1 MSATLAGAPPR
12 PPVGSDPAV
21 RSHIVFASTY
31 PPVVCGVGT
40 YTSYLADAMPRGRA
54 SVVAFDPKLYG
65 APVAPGGV
73 PDARVPVSHC
83 LARPAAPGALME
95 AVTEVSPVPLA
106 RTVLWFQHAWDI
118 WPRFPRLLRALS
130 LFPAP
135 KVASFHGVHFES
147 PETPWGLWAAEH
159 RTLRQ
164 TLPLLDRVT
173 VFTPAAGDAVRAAFP
188 KHASKVTVLRH
199 GVHSPRPLS
208 RMDARRRLAEYLAG
222 VQGWVSPRGAA
233 PALVDALA
241 DPDCLF
247 VGALG
252 FLQADKGFEV
262 AYRLSD
268 ALRARLPGRRIVA
281 LVMGSVRDPRNRRN
295 RRLLSRLAAAA
306 GDGDR
311 FLVAAGPPD
320 DVFRAGLRAVVLN
333 VYWPDAPTQS
343 GRIAHALGVGATVIG
358 RDVEGV
364 GETLR
369 DAGAPVCGSF
379 DELVSRATRLLGD
392 AGYADSLRA
401 HYQQYARDHSWEEQ
415 AGRHVAFADALV
427 AVRARP
433 AGPVHA

>member
-1 MSATLAGAPPR
+1 MSATPAGAPPR
-12 PPVGSDPAV
+12 PPVGSDAAV
-21 RSHIVFASTY
+21 LSHIVFASTY
-31 PPVVCGVGT
+31 PPVVCGVGA

-65 APVAPGGV
+65 APIAPGDV
-73 PDARVPVSHC
+73 PDARVPVRHC
-83 LARPAAPGALME
+83 LARPVSARLLMK
-95 AVTEVSPVPLA
+95 AVTAVSPVPLA
-106 RTVLWFQHAWDI
+106 STVLWFQHAWDI
-118 WPRFPRLLRALS
+118 WPRFSHLLSGLS
-130 LFPAP
+130 RFPAP
-135 KVASFHGVHFES
+135 KAASFHGVHFES

-188 KHASKVTVLRH
+188 EHASKVTVLRH
-199 GVHSPRPLS
+199 GVHPPRPLS

-222 VQGWVSPRGAA
+222 VQGSVWPRGAA

-252 FLQADKGFEV
+252 HLQADKGFEV
-262 AYRLSD
+262 PYRLGD
-268 ALRARLPGRRIVA
+268 ALRARLPGRRIVG
-281 LVMGSVRDPRNRRN
+281 LVVGSVRDAGNRRN
-295 RRLLSRLAAAA
+295 RRLVSRLAIAA
-306 GDGDR
+306 DEGDR
-311 FLVAAGPPD
+311 FLVTARPPD
-320 DVFRAGLRAVVLN
+320 DVFRAGLRAVDLN

-358 RDVEGV
+358 RNVEGV

-415 AGRHVAFADALV
+415 ARRHVALADAL
-427 AVRARP
+427 AAQRARP
-433 AGPVHA
+433 AAPVRD